1 MFHEGD
7 AVVGRSD
14 PHIMP
19 WYRHHI
25 NPEGKVALLGF
36 RNNNVFK
43 GDLYDQHLE
52 NWDIN
57 SEWELT
63 QKYDTIICTR
73 CAYFAKDVDDF
84 IKRCHASLRPNGK
97 LYVDFG
103 LGDHWRFENYKIGWS
118 KDGEHEYAYNDKNFL
133 WSTVWD
139 DSFVNHPQFKLFEKR
154 TEKFGYSDVKKAIQD
169 EIPSILEFNKMA
181 KYFNISYDMVA
192 LWDDMPQ
199 LYILII
205 GAKK

>member
-1 MFHEGD
+1 M
-7 AVVGRSD
+7 GRSD

-73 CAYFAKDVDDF
+73 CAYFAKD
-84 IKRCHASLRPNGK
+84 
-97 LYVDFG
+97 
-103 LGDHWRFENYKIGWS
+103 E
-118 KDGEHEYAYNDKNFL
+118 
-133 WSTVWD
+133 
-139 DSFVNHPQFKLFEKR
+139 SFML
-154 TEKFGYSDVKKAIQD
+154 
-169 EIPSILEFNKMA
+169 ILDWE
-181 KYFNISYDMVA
+181 
-192 LWDDMPQ
+192 
-199 LYILII
+199 II
-205 GAKK
+205 GDLKIIKLGGQKTENMSTPIMIKISCGRQCGMTVL